1 MNTVG
6 LYVPGTSLPYRI
18 PAGVKLLALLGT
30 VTVLV
35 VLADPWVSLGAVLA
49 VVLLYILW
57 GLAAHLW
64 HAFRPVLLF
73 LTSKGDKPGPASGP
87 RTWRVACWRGKGWEL
102 GDVTTSDHNYDH
114 GSLYLEKG
122 GIWRLIAPTEP
133 GPVPHATGGDLAL
146 WLSRDAGKSWKKE
159 KVLTRGPR
167 THTYARR
174 PVNAHPDFYALW
186 ADGNPLEP
194 SPSALYFTN
203 REGEKVWKLPE
214 AMTEEFAR
222 PCSTVGGRY
231 MKSSFLR
238 SARSVP

>member
-73 LTSKGDKPGPASGP
+73 LVAIAVFHAVFTDVHTAVRGVTPQLTAVILLAGLVT
-87 RTWRVACWRGKGWEL
+87 RTTPVSAMLDLFTRLARPLQHVGVRPERVGL
-102 GDVTTSDHNYDH
+102 V
-114 GSLYLEKG
+114 
-122 GIWRLIAPTEP
+122 
-133 GPVPHATGGDLAL
+133 LAL
-146 WLSRDAGKSWKKE
+146 TIRCIPMVAEAWRASREAY
-159 KVLTRGPR
+159 VARGLR
-167 THTYARR
+167 GGAHRMVV
-174 PVNAHPDFYALW
+174 PVIVNLI
-186 ADGNPLEP
+186 
-194 SPSALYFTN
+194 
-203 REGEKVWKLPE
+203 
-214 AMTEEFAR
+214 
-222 PCSTVGGRY
+222 
-231 MKSSFLR
+231 R
-238 SARSVP
+238 SAEALGLALSARGLD